1 MYRTSLVKALAIA
14 VMACL
19 PLGAADGAQFVP
31 SHTYK
36 AGTRIACVLEEHLDS
51 SKLSYGH
58 AFRLRVV
65 DSSLPALHDA
75 AIIGY
80 ITEVHRPSGGNEGRV
95 AFFLTTIQLRDGEK
109 KPISAYIVNR
119 GVVRYNPVAQYR
131 QRQQLAPMTGVPNG
145 TITPGPIAWQM
156 NVGSGP
162 SNVHR
167 SDSSGG
173 AEGGYV
179 YARRWPIVVAAGTAV
194 TVELAHNLT
203 IP

>member
-1 MYRTSLVKALAIA
+1 MYRTSPVRALAVA
-14 VMACL
+14 LTACFAF
-19 PLGAADGAQFVP
+19 GRADAASFLP

-36 AGTRIACVLEEHLDS
+36 AGTRIATVLEERLDS

-58 AFRLRVV
+58 AFRLRIV
-65 DSSLPALHDA
+65 DTSFPALHDG

-80 ITEVHRPSGGNEGRV
+80 ITEVHPPSGGNEGRV
-95 AFFLTTIQLRDGEK
+95 AFFLTTIELRDGEK
-109 KPISAYIVNR
+109 KSISAYVVNR
-119 GVVRYNPVAQYR
+119 GVVRYNPVAQYQ
-131 QRQQLAPMTGVPNG
+131 QRQQVAPMTGVPNG

-156 NVGSGP
+156 NLGSGP
-162 SNVHR
+162 SNFNR
-167 SDSSGG
+167 SDRSGG

-179 YARRWPIVVAAGTAV
+179 YARRWPIVAAEGTAV

>member
-1 MYRTSLVKALAIA
+1 LAVCFTIA
-14 VMACL
+14 R
-19 PLGAADGAQFVP
+19 ADATGFVP

-36 AGTRIACVLEEHLDS
+36 AGTRIACVLEERLDS

-65 DSSLPALHDA
+65 DTSLPALHDS

-80 ITEVHRPSGGNEGRV
+80 ITEVHPPSGGNEGRV
-95 AFFLTTIQLRDGEK
+95 GFFLTTIELRDGEK
-109 KPISAYIVNR
+109 KPISAYVVNR
-119 GVVRYNPVAQYR
+119 GVVRFNPVAQYQ
-131 QRQQLAPMTGVPNG
+131 QRQQLAPMNNVPVG

-156 NVGSGP
+156 NAGSGP
-162 SNVHR
+162 SNVRR
-167 SDSSGG
+167 SDTSGG
-173 AEGGYV
+173 AVGGYV
-179 YARRWPIVVAAGTAV
+179 YERHWPVVVAAGTPV

>member
-1 MYRTSLVKALAIA
+1 VYRTSPIKAFAVALVALFA
-14 VMACL
+14 
-19 PLGAADGAQFVP
+19 LGRAEAAQFAP

-51 SKLSYGH
+51 SKLSYGN

-65 DSSLPALHDA
+65 DAAFPALHDA

-80 ITEVHRPSGGNEGRV
+80 VTEVHPPAGGNEGRV

-109 KPISAYIVNR
+109 KPISAYVVNR
-119 GVVRYNPVAQYR
+119 GVVRFNPVAQYQ
-131 QRQQLAPMTGVPNG
+131 QRQQVAPMTGVPNG

-173 AEGGYV
+173 AQGGYV
-179 YARRWPIVVAAGTAV
+179 YARRWPIVAPAGTAV
-194 TVELAHNLT
+194 TVELAQNLT